1 MYFRPLGRQDLPFL
15 VSLFDNEEYEQYF
28 AENDTTEEEFAERF
42 QFWSNKENRIICEDD
57 GQPLGWVLYQLD
69 GDTCHLDLIVV
80 RYSLVGSGVGYRAF
94 DRIVR
99 SLSPAVRRVKLDVQQ
114 RNRHAVDFYLRYGF
128 QIISEERQ
136 PVGSGTQMYYNMELT
151 LNTLMK
157 A

>member
-1 MYFRPLGRQDLPFL
+1 MHFRPLTREDCSFL
-15 VSLFDNEEYEQYF
+15 VSLFDNEEYNLYF

-42 QFWSNKENRIICEDD
+42 EFWSNKENRIICDDD
-57 GQPLGWVLYQLD
+57 GQPQGWVMYQLD

-80 RYSLVGSGVGYRAF
+80 RYSLVGSGVGYLAF

-99 SLSPAVRRVKLDVQQ
+99 SLPSFVRRVKLDVQQ

-128 QIISEERQ
+128 QIVSEERQ
-136 PVGSGTQMYYNMELT
+136 PVGSGAQMYYNMELT